1 MKRSAALREQEYW
14 AVTTPADR
22 ARIQQKITEAIREAK
37 TRPDQFSTAYPE
49 SHEKARSK
57 EGGSGKRLR
66 DISEGWSRRGV
77 NLGRQLS
84 QRSEKWGSAAKEKI
98 RPNPDAELW
107 KGVAAGMAAGLV
119 GTLAMTGFMGLWNKT
134 GDLVGGDLEER
145 SRRQQQEQ
153 RGEEEPSTEKVAADL
168 SQTVFHKR
176 LDAATTKAVGN
187 AVHYGFGSAVGAL
200 YGVLSELYPSLS
212 AGHGTVYGT
221 TVWLGADQLALP
233 ALGYAPGINERP
245 VNEHIYGAAAHAV
258 YGVVT
263 ETVRDVLRS
272 WLD

>member
-1 MKRSAALREQEYW
+1 VKRSAALREQEYW

-49 SHEKARSK
+49 SHENARSK

-66 DISEGWSRRGV
+66 DISEGSSRRGV
-77 NLGRQLS
+77 SLGRELS
-84 QRSEKWGSAAKEKI
+84 QRSEKWASVAKEKI

-134 GDLVGGDLEER
+134 GELLGGDLEER
-145 SRRQQQEQ
+145 ARRQQQEQ
-153 RGEEEPSTEKVAADL
+153 RGEEEPAAADL
-168 SQTVFHKR
+168 SQAVFHKR
-176 LDAATTKAVGN
+176 LDAATKKAVGN
-187 AVHYGFGSAVGAL
+187 AVAYGFGSAVGAL
-200 YGVLSELYPSLS
+200 YGVLSELYPSVS
-212 AGHGTVYGT
+212 AGHGAVYGT

-233 ALGYAPGINERP
+233 ALGYAPGINEHP

-263 ETVRDVLRS
+263 EKVRDVLRS